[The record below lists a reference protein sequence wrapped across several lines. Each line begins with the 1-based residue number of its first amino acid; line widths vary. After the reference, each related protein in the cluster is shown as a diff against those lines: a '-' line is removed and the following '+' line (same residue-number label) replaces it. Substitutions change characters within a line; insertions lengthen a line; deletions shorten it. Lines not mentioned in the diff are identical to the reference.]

1 MKVVKIKRLPNKKD
15 VLEMLIRLV
24 EGDDCNN
31 GNWPLAQPINL
42 PTEDFYVV
50 VEDGKIIPAY
60 IHVKN
65 DEALVLWVAKPYR
78 KLGYA
83 RFLINSLQVKYAVA
97 HEPSV
102 KFWKS
107 VGFKRISH
115 GNGPVQMK
123 R

>member
-1 MKVVKIKRLPNKKD
+1 MKAVKIKRLPNKD
-15 VLEMLIRLV
+15 EVLGMLTSAVR
-24 EGDDCNN
+24 GDEANN
-31 GNWPLAQPINL
+31 GNWPLAQLINL

-60 IHVKN
+60 AYVKN
-65 DEALVLWVAKPYR
+65 DEALVLWVAKAYR

-102 KFWKS
+102 KFWES

-115 GNGPVQMK
+115 GNGLVQMK